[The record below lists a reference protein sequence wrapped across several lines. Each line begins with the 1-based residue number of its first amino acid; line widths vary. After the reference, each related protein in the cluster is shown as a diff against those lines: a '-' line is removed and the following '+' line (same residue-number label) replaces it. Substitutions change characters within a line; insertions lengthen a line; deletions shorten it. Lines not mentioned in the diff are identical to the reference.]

1 MRLPVVLTKRN
12 KRRRPFSLP
21 SAMLESILDDT
32 PEEKR
37 DLQLPF
43 LYFNKGVV
51 ESEELNLLLGIG

>member
-1 MRLPVVLTKRN
+1 MFET
-12 KRRRPFSLP
+12 
-21 SAMLESILDDT
+21 ILDDT

-51 ESEELNLLLGIG
+51 ESEELNRLLGIG